1 MADPNK
7 PSIEDLMK
15 TAQEMQKSMQKAHE
29 ELVRLETIGEAGAG
43 AVKITINGEHDAIKT
58 KIEPEAADDI
68 EVLEDLIVAAIND
81 ANRKI
86 KQVSQEK
93 MMALSKDIG
102 LPPGA
107 IPPIGD
113 DNK

>member
-7 PSIEDLMK
+7 PNIEELMK

-29 ELVRLETIGEAGAG
+29 ELSKLETVGEAGAG
-43 AVKITINGEHDAIKT
+43 AVKITINGEHDAVKT
-58 KIEPEAADDI
+58 KIEPEAADDV

-86 KQVSQEK
+86 KKASQEK
-93 MMALSKDIG
+93 MMELSKDIG
-102 LPPGA
+102 LPPGV
-107 IPPIGD
+107 IPTGD
-113 DNK
+113 DDK